1 MTLGRHARLG
11 FLAATLLV
19 PVLPPVQPLLAA
31 EMNCRTAAACMA
43 DRPSLL
49 RPATWFGGVC
59 PRSKADLGRIPCAR
73 AVGRTE
79 TPVGQSWTEVGSGF
93 VFLHPR
99 ELVTSAHGIKS
110 DFRIGVRFR
119 LVTGEFSAYGTVV
132 RRGNYYV
139 NGNAGRIRDVS
150 GDWAILVL
158 DRLVPG
164 IRPLQAYSGRVDQI
178 QGLSGRL
185 SLVGYDLRDELPHAC
200 EACSIASIDQFGL
213 VHHDCGASK
222 GTSGG
227 PLMISVARGACEVV
241 AMQVGE
247 DPRAHDGDA
256 FDASKANIAV
266 SDELFL
272 GDAVRV
278 KELLERGLG
287 AVQIKRT
294 LAP

>member
-1 MTLGRHARLG
+1 
-11 FLAATLLV
+11 
-19 PVLPPVQPLLAA
+19 
-31 EMNCRTAAACMA
+31 
-43 DRPSLL
+43 
-49 RPATWFGGVC
+49 
-59 PRSKADLGRIPCAR
+59 PRVKADLGRIPCAR
-73 AVGRTE
+73 AIGRTE
-79 TPVGQSWTEVGSGF
+79 TPAGQSWTEVGSGF

-110 DFRIGVRFR
+110 DFRVRVRFR

-132 RRGNYYV
+132 RRGDYYV

-158 DRLVPG
+158 DRTVPG
-164 IRPLQAYSGRVDQI
+164 IRPLQAYSGHADQFR
-178 QGLSGRL
+178 GLAGRL
-185 SLVGYDLRDELPHAC
+185 SLVGFDLRDELPHAC
-200 EACSIASIDQFGL
+200 EACSIMETDRFGL

-227 PLMISVARGACEVV
+227 PLMLSVTRGACEVV
-241 AMQVGE
+241 AMQVAE
-247 DPRAHDGDA
+247 DPRARDGDA
-256 FDASKANIAV
+256 FDLSKANIAL